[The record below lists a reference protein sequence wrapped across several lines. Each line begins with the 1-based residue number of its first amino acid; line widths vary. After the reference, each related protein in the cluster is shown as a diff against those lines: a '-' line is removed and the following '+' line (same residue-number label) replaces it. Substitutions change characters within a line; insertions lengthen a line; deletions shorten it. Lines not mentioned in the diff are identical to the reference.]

1 MTNETN
7 LLGIKDRRSES
18 GNVLFLILIAVVLFA
33 ALSYAV
39 TQSTRSGG
47 GDASSETN
55 LVNSAQITQYPASIK
70 TAITRMN
77 VSLSI
82 SPDLLEFNTPAT
94 LAALTDPTYGVFH
107 PSGGGGTYAQ
117 APNDVMVSAG
127 TNPTGIWKFNS
138 ENEVHNIGT
147 SAGAATS
154 TVGTADVIAF
164 LPDIKKAIC
173 DKINSELGISG
184 TTVETATIDVAT
196 LMINSN
202 AGIGGGGGSIGFTG
216 GATGLA
222 GQPQGCYRAG
232 AAGMYV
238 YYAVL
243 VER

>member
-1 MTNETN
+1 MTNKVNSVT
-7 LLGIKDRRSES
+7 LKDRRSES
-18 GNVLFLILIAVVLFA
+18 GNVLFLILIAVALFA

-55 LVNSAQITQYPASIK
+55 LVNSAQVTQYPASIK

-77 VSLSI
+77 VSLSV
-82 SPDLLEFNTPAT
+82 SSDLLEFNTPAT
-94 LAALTDPTYGVFH
+94 FGALTDPTYGVFH
-107 PSGGGGTYAQ
+107 PSGGGATYAQ

-127 TNPTGIWKFNS
+127 TNPTGIWIFNS
-138 ENEVHNIGT
+138 ENEVHNVGT

-154 TVGTADVIAF
+154 TTGTADVIAF

-173 DKINSELGISG
+173 DKINSELGITG
-184 TTVETATIDVAT
+184 VTVEAATIDVAT
-196 LMINSN
+196 LMNN
-202 AGIGGGGGSIGFTG
+202 ANTGIGGGGGTIGYTG

-222 GQPQGCYRAG
+222 GKPQGCYRAG